1 MGKFIIAQQGKKGKR
16 AGKISRGLTA
26 PGNNGESPGYTR
38 EAKGIPTK
46 GGSALETAADTQ
58 AAPTSQSQAMKK
70 RSRQIWLN
78 YFNDYLYSKGVISQ
92 EDMRKMRRLIQK

>member
-1 MGKFIIAQQGKKGKR
+1 M
-16 AGKISRGLTA
+16 
-26 PGNNGESPGYTR
+26 
-38 EAKGIPTK
+38 
-46 GGSALETAADTQ
+46 ETAADTQ